1 MKKIYFLTVPLFLFL
16 MSIFVLPSK
25 YNKNKDESLMLKETN
40 YKNEEETSDDTTTR
54 FINFSFGEETI
65 VSNNIYTFSIID
77 NYDSIPIINVD
88 GNIDFRLIDSYIN
101 YNEVEISLP
110 NVEGNL
116 RITFVYENATIIK
129 NIYSSKGEGNQ
140 YGISLLSIY
149 SARQLV
155 GNNNFS
161 DEREP
166 ENLRFSGA
174 VYGYLYWTDD
184 NNGVHPLIGVMV
196 EIALN
201 QFNYSTYAYT
211 DSLGYFYVS
220 YSYGGNVS
228 YTTCTLYIRAQNNM
242 VKIIDAS
249 GYVACYTDYFQV
261 NNGSSYNYGSYT
273 FSESQNFGLGNAM
286 QIFSAMYN
294 YSNYAKELNGGN
306 DIPLCKVYY
315 PYSSATIARYSKAS
329 ESIYLPLESNSRPNS
344 PSVHGSWDVI
354 GHEYGHHLQYHF
366 FNQAF
371 SGTHYINDSSIYAY
385 LDNNNISSPVSS
397 EDKTLAKIYGC
408 GLALSEAWP
417 TFFAI
422 SSQDTFSNDIK
433 TVPTVGNSIYEA
445 YNITNSIY
453 NDMSSTYLYGEAC
466 ESTIV
471 MLLYHLWDTNNTED
485 WDNITLSDDYLWDI
499 MSNNPENLSEL
510 VELLF
515 DDYNVDENNLGLI
528 LKELK
533 LSASNLQ
540 KNQYSD
546 NYPPTFSWNKNGYAV
561 TYQNIEYG
569 FNNDKFKLEFY
580 DGDYSFIFET
590 SDVYTNSYTLS
601 QFQWNQLLSVETNYY
616 YVRIKSYAT
625 LGYVTGPYTSSYF
638 EFVKPVVYD
647 VNISNCRY
655 YEKTINLFDGA
666 KWKFNLTFDT
676 SGTKLLQTFGNL
688 DTIMLLYNYNETTL
702 LNIDNNSGYGNN
714 SFIYANLSSNT
725 TYVLIVMVY
734 PANTSG
740 QTKLTIIPTD
750 GVFTNT
756 SSPEFEDIYHVSSSS
771 NYYYYSSYVNQ
782 YYSTIITWTPSTSG
796 YYHINL
802 SSNFDSFLYVLNPT
816 SVGSIIVNV
825 DYNDD
830 EYYYDDEDYTLDG
843 GLYQYYS
850 SDVTYL
856 IIYTQLN
863 PSNSISNNSINVEFS
878 I

>member
-1 MKKIYFLTVPLFLFL
+1 MKKFCFLAVPLFLFL
-16 MSIFVLPSK
+16 MSIFILSSK
-25 YNKNKDESLMLKETN
+25 YNKNKDEPLLLKETN
-40 YKNEEETSDDTTTR
+40 YKNEEETSDDTTAR
-54 FINFSFGEETI
+54 FINFSFGEEII
-65 VSNNIYTFSIID
+65 VSNNVYTFSIID

-110 NVEGNL
+110 IVEGNL
-116 RITFVYENATIIK
+116 RITFVYENTTIIK

-174 VYGYLYWTDD
+174 IYGYLYWTDD

-242 VKIIDAS
+242 VKIIDEL
-249 GYVACYTDYFQV
+249 GYVACYTDFFQV

-273 FSESQNFGLGNAM
+273 FSEAQNLNLGNAM

-294 YSNYAKELNGGN
+294 YSSYAKELNGGN

-315 PYSSATIARYSKAS
+315 QYSSESYAYYSNNS
-329 ESIYLPLESNSRPNS
+329 DSIFLPNESFRVNGY
-344 PSVHGSWDVI
+344 PSVHGSWDAI
-354 GHEYGHHLQYHF
+354 GHEYGHHLQYYF
-366 FNQAF
+366 FYQEF
-371 SGTHYINDSSIYAY
+371 FGTHSDSKSDILEYLENNSIP
-385 LDNNNISSPVSS
+385 SPVSS
-397 EDKTLAKIYGC
+397 ENITRAKIEGC
-408 GLALSEAWP
+408 GLGLKEAWP

-422 SSQDTFSNDIK
+422 SAQSTFSNDIK
-433 TVPTVGNSIYEA
+433 TVPTVGDSYYRSYNGANNDLNSEY
-445 YNITNSIY
+445 S
-453 NDMSSTYLYGEAC
+453 LKGEAC
-466 ESTIV
+466 ERDI
-471 MLLYHLWDTNNTED
+471 MYFLYHLWDTNNTGN

-499 MSNNPENLSEL
+499 MCNNPENLSEL

-515 DDYNVDENNLGLI
+515 NDYNVDENDLGLM

-533 LSASNLQ
+533 ISASDLQ
-540 KNQYSD
+540 KNQFTD

-580 DGDYSFIFET
+580 DVTRSFIFET
-590 SDVYTNSYTLS
+590 NDIYTNSYTLS
-601 QFQWNQLLSVETNYY
+601 QSQWNQLLSVQTNYY